1 MICYE
6 TLIKTNNLSKQFNY
20 LLDRCVINNDI
31 LYIKSTQTITMD
43 IVDKQTRSRMMAN
56 IKGKNTRPE
65 ITIRSL
71 LHRQG
76 FRFRIHDKS
85 LPGKP
90 DLVLKKYKAVIFVH
104 GCYWHR
110 HENCKL
116 ASMPKQNRAFWMKKF
131 DANIC
136 RDGVVYFKLKSLGWR
151 IAIIWECAIRDKSN
165 LPLYINRLV
174 CWLKSESEYIE
185 IPEFYSK

>member
-1 MICYE
+1 
-6 TLIKTNNLSKQFNY
+6 
-20 LLDRCVINNDI
+20 
-31 LYIKSTQTITMD
+31 MD
-43 IVDKQTRSRMMAN
+43 VVDKQTRSRMMAN

-76 FRFRIHDKS
+76 FRFRLHDKS

-90 DLVLKKYKAVIFVH
+90 DLVLRKYQAVIFIH

-116 ASMPKQNRAFWMKKF
+116 ASTPKQNKQFWLKKF
-131 DANIC
+131 DANQR
-136 RDGVVYFKLKSLGWR
+136 RDGEVYYQLKILGWR
-151 IAIIWECAIRDKSN
+151 TAVIWECAIRDKKN
-165 LPLYINRLV
+165 LPDYIKTLTL
-174 CWLKSESEYIE
+174 WLKYECEYLE
-185 IPEFYSK
+185 IPDTFPGLVEH

>member
-1 MICYE
+1 
-6 TLIKTNNLSKQFNY
+6 
-20 LLDRCVINNDI
+20 
-31 LYIKSTQTITMD
+31 MD
-43 IVDKQTRSRMMAN
+43 VVDKQTRSRMMAN
-56 IKGKNTRPE
+56 IKGKNTKPE

-116 ASMPKQNRAFWMKKF
+116 ASMPKQNILDEK
-131 DANIC
+131 I
-136 RDGVVYFKLKSLGWR
+136 
-151 IAIIWECAIRDKSN
+151 
-165 LPLYINRLV
+165 
-174 CWLKSESEYIE
+174 
-185 IPEFYSK
+185 

>member
-1 MICYE
+1 
-6 TLIKTNNLSKQFNY
+6 
-20 LLDRCVINNDI
+20 
-31 LYIKSTQTITMD
+31 MD
-43 IVDKQTRSRMMAN
+43 VVDKQTRSRMMAN
-56 IKGKNTRPE
+56 IKGKNTKPE

-90 DLVLKKYKAVIFVH
+90 DLILKRYKAVIFVH

-116 ASMPKQNRAFWMKKF
+116 ASTPKQNKEFWLKKF
-131 DANIC
+131 DENLR
-136 RDGVVYFKLKSLGWR
+136 RDGEVYYQLKLLAWR
-151 IAIIWECAIRDKSN
+151 TAVIWECSIRDKKN
-165 LPLYINRLV
+165 LPDYIKTLTT
-174 CWLKSESEYIE
+174 WLKSEYEYLE
-185 IPEFYSK
+185 IPDPFYQPEEH

>member
-65 ITIRSL
+65 ITIGSL

-76 FRFRIHDKS
+76 LRFRIHDKS

-104 GCYWHR
+104 DCYWHR
-110 HENCKL
+110 HENSKL
-116 ASMPKQNRAFWMKKF
+116 ASIFIQNRRFWTKARLF
-131 DANIC
+131 
-136 RDGVVYFKLKSLGWR
+136 
-151 IAIIWECAIRDKSN
+151 SN
-165 LPLYINRLV
+165 RFTSFWTRL
-174 CWLKSESEYIE
+174 
-185 IPEFYSK
+185 